1 MSYKNSYI
9 FLLIIIIFN
18 INSLQSQELLTFQD
32 AIKLLLENNYNI
44 KLIKKSNEIVSNNLT
59 AGNSGMLPSINA
71 NSGYN
76 YQLTNSE
83 TDLFN
88 GNKIIADNANNNN
101 LNAGV
106 ELNWTLFDGFAMFKN
121 YDKFKLQKS
130 QSDID
135 IQITIENNI
144 KQLSISYFNAVK
156 LQQNINLFQ
165 KIIDL
170 SNQKYEL
177 TKTKTSFGLNNS
189 IDLLSS
195 EVDIN
200 ADSSNLIRAEIEF
213 KNSIR
218 NINLILGNKTNKDYN
233 LDTNLSIT
241 YFDKVDNLLENAFE
255 NNSSI
260 NKAIKVRE
268 IAELDKELI
277 ATNYLPRL
285 IFNSGYNYS
294 RTTADQGFQLFN
306 EANILKAGL
315 QLQINLFDGNKT
327 SLQSENAE
335 INITIQDINIE
346 YLKMQ
351 IETTIQN
358 LYYNYQKNQELIIL
372 DQKGIKLSKL
382 NYEKN
387 LDLYNLGKINSL
399 DARQTQLNYLRAM
412 QKLNDSKFNLKLIE
426 TELLILIGK
435 VLK

>member
-1 MSYKNSYI
+1 
-9 FLLIIIIFN
+9 
-18 INSLQSQELLTFQD
+18 LQSQELLTFQD

>member
-1 MSYKNSYI
+1 MFNTKSYI
-9 FLLIIIIFN
+9 CFLILIFCN
-18 INSLQSQELLTFQD
+18 INSVISQELLTFQD

-44 KLIKKSNEIVSNNLT
+44 KLVKKTNEIISNNLT
-59 AGNSGMLPSINA
+59 AGNAGMLPSINA
-71 NSGYN
+71 NTGYN

-88 GNKIIADNANNNN
+88 GNKIIADNAKNNN
-101 LNAGV
+101 LSAGI
-106 ELNWTLFDGFAMFKN
+106 ELNWTIFDGFAMFKN

-135 IQITIENNI
+135 LQITIENNI
-144 KQLSISYFNAVK
+144 KQLSTTYFNAVK
-156 LQQNINLFQ
+156 LQQNIILFQ

-177 TKTKTSFGLNNS
+177 TKTKSAFGLNNS

-200 ADSSNLIRAEIEF
+200 SDSSNLIRAEIEF
-213 KNSIR
+213 KNAIR
-218 NINLILGNKTNKDYN
+218 NINLIVGNKTNKDYN
-233 LDTNLSIT
+233 LDTNLSIK
-241 YFDKVDNLLENAFE
+241 YLDKVETLLESAFE

-260 NKAIKVRE
+260 IKAIKVKE

-306 EANILKAGL
+306 EANTMRAGL

-327 SLQSENAE
+327 NLQSENAE
-335 INITIQDINIE
+335 ININVQDINIE

-372 DQKGIKLSKL
+372 DQKGIVLSKL
-382 NYEKN
+382 NYEKS

-399 DARQTQLNYLRAM
+399 DTRQTQLNYLRAM

-426 TELLILIGK
+426 TELLILVGNL
-435 VLK
+435 LK